1 MCASHDLLAIQPS
14 PFSSPTSSLFKI
26 TSMMAGDFSFN
37 TILGFESDGMIS
49 FPIISYILWI
59 LFLIVMPILFI
70 NTLVSEVNNIPYP
83 IRLWPLR
90 LIQHSST
97 SAMCCDMAMRHATC
111 IKINAILANI
121 VYYNTLII
129 FIVV

>member
-1 MCASHDLLAIQPS
+1 MVTHHDLLAIHIQPS

-70 NTLVSEVNNIPYP
+70 NTLVSEVNYIPYP
-83 IRLWPLR
+83 IHLWPLR
-90 LIQHSST
+90 FIQHSSA
-97 SAMCCDMAMRHATC
+97 SAMCCDMTMRHATS
-111 IKINAILANI
+111 NTILANI
-121 VYYNTLII
+121 AYYNTSII